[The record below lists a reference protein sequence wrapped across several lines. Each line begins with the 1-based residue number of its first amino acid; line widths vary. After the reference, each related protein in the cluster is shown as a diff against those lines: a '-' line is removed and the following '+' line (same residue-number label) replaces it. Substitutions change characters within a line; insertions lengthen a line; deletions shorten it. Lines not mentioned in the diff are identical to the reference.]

1 MTEYTV
7 TMRLND
13 REQFVHFI
21 DTVGPVVDRL
31 VVTVKADEVPADNIA
46 PAPSTVRAPSA
57 RATRVPRGSKVN
69 TTILQALMEGPKAVK
84 DLKEALERANLSSG
98 SLSTGL
104 AVLQRSKQVH
114 RVQDGVYGLA
124 GAPVQQAA

>member
-1 MTEYTV
+1 MSEYTV

-31 VVTVKADEVPADNIA
+31 VVTVKADEPMDMRPRPENE
-46 PAPSTVRAPSA
+46 TVSQTPP
-57 RATRVPRGSKVN
+57 RATRATRGSKVN
-69 TTILQALMEGPKAVK
+69 TAILQALMQGPRTIKE
-84 DLKEALERANLSSG
+84 LKGALEGANLSPG

-114 RVQDGVYGLA
+114 RVEDGLYELA
-124 GAPVQQAA
+124 GGQVQQAA

>member
-1 MTEYTV
+1 MSEYTV

-31 VVTVKADEVPADNIA
+31 VVTVKADEQPVETPARE
-46 PAPSTVRAPSA
+46 RAPIVA
-57 RATRVPRGSKVN
+57 RTPRGSKVN
-69 TTILQALMEGPKAVK
+69 TTILQALMEGPKTVK
-84 DLKEALERANLSSG
+84 ELKEALERANLSSG

-114 RVQDGVYGLA
+114 RVQDGVYAIA

>member
-1 MTEYTV
+1 MSEYTV

-31 VVTVKADEVPADNIA
+31 VITVKADEQADAIPEA
-46 PAPSTVRAPSA
+46 PTRAPQVA
-57 RATRVPRGSKVN
+57 RSTRGPRGSKVN
-69 TTILQALMEGPKAVK
+69 TTILQALMQGPRTIKE
-84 DLKEALERANLSSG
+84 LKQALEGANLSPG

-114 RVQDGVYGLA
+114 RVEDGLYELA
-124 GAPVQQAA
+124 HSIQQAA